1 VVSVYSEGMSEMK
14 IVNTTGLVA
23 QQVQINMK

>member
-1 VVSVYSEGMSEMK
+1 VFIVSEMK